1 MARIAPPP
9 TKMIALFDSNIV
21 IDYLNGIPQ
30 AAAELAQYKQAF
42 ISPITWVEAQ
52 VKAPLGLEDATRQ
65 AIDANF
71 KRIELDEAILLESLK
86 LRRTHRMKLPDAMI
100 WASAR
105 VNGWQLVTRNTKDFP
120 PGVGG
125 HQNAVCALRCF
136 K

>member
-1 MARIAPPP
+1 
-9 TKMIALFDSNIV
+9 MIALFDSNIV

-30 AAAELAQYKQAF
+30 AASELAQYRQAY

-52 VKAPLGLEDATRQ
+52 LKAPPGLEEATRQ

-71 KRIELDEAILLESLK
+71 KRVELSEAVLLESLN
-86 LRRTHRMKLPDAMI
+86 LRRTHRLKLPDALI

-120 PGVGG
+120 TEWAGIRLPYVI
-125 HQNAVCALRCF
+125 
-136 K
+136 